1 MVVLGKD
8 DIELIEG
15 SKGWM
20 ERLQKLKCNAE
31 SVGRLE
37 TEIVTARDK
46 KEIKKEVKPSILK
59 RLAEKCASENGE
71 VSRPKGSQSNSRHFG
86 RDGQR
91 NNPRNDA
98 ELHDRSSGG
107 PASCREGEQMGIP
120 F

>member
-46 KEIKKEVKPSILK
+46 KGCSKAVHSQK
-59 RLAEKCASENGE
+59 AS
-71 VSRPKGSQSNSRHFG
+71 RKMCFRKW
-86 RDGQR
+86 
-91 NNPRNDA
+91 
-98 ELHDRSSGG
+98 RS
-107 PASCREGEQMGIP
+107 
-120 F
+120 

>member
-37 TEIVTARDK
+37 TEIVTP
-46 KEIKKEVKPSILK
+46 VT
-59 RLAEKCASENGE
+59 ENGI
-71 VSRPKGSQSNSRHFG
+71 VISTGARLLSLNV
-86 RDGQR
+86 
-91 NNPRNDA
+91 
-98 ELHDRSSGG
+98 
-107 PASCREGEQMGIP
+107 
-120 F
+120 

>member
-8 DIELIEG
+8 DIEMIEG

-46 KEIKKEVKPSILK
+46 KGCST
-59 RLAEKCASENGE
+59 G
-71 VSRPKGSQSNSRHFG
+71 
-86 RDGQR
+86 D
-91 NNPRNDA
+91 
-98 ELHDRSSGG
+98 
-107 PASCREGEQMGIP
+107 
-120 F
+120 